1 MKTHSQQANGFTLIE
16 TSVVLVLLGI
26 MFGMTVPAFQ
36 SFRRSHLLQAGTETL
51 LGQLRLL
58 RQKAI
63 GMQHDQR
70 LTFSTATNSYSVQDL
85 ATSQTFGP
93 FTFPKEITLD
103 RASLVEGGVTG
114 TTISA
119 LTDGRFSGSG
129 EIVLKDPRGVRDTLS
144 IQVSGLAL
152 IR

>member
-1 MKTHSQQANGFTLIE
+1 MKTNSRQKGFTLIE
-16 TSVVLVLLGI
+16 CMVVMVVMGIVLAMSI
-26 MFGMTVPAFQ
+26 P
-36 SFRRSHLLQAGTETL
+36 SFRSYRRTQLLQAGTQTV
-51 LGQLRLL
+51 LGQLRLA

-63 GMQHDQR
+63 GMQHNQQ
-70 LTFSTATNSYSVQDL
+70 LTFSTATNSYSVEDL
-85 ATSQTFGP
+85 VTHQSFGP

-103 RASLVEGGVTG
+103 RATLVEGGVTG

-129 EIVLKDPRGVRDTLS
+129 EIVLRDPKGVRDTLS
-144 IQVSGLAL
+144 VQVSGLAL